1 MDARH
6 PIIRTFKNLLTYGV
20 LRPSEITDCKI
31 LDTDENNEKIN
42 YINIKTKK
50 IVINNHKNN
59 KKGSKIID
67 IADKQLLRIREQLIF
82 GVLGDFAKVC
92 EVLPSFA
99 KFCLLAPERAPE
111 PAPPPRRRP

>member
-1 MDARH
+1 MGFELMPFYH
-6 PIIRTFKNLLTYGV
+6 FYNL
-20 LRPSEITDCKI
+20 
-31 LDTDENNEKIN
+31 
-42 YINIKTKK
+42 
-50 IVINNHKNN
+50 
-59 KKGSKIID
+59 ID
-67 IADKQLLRIREQLIF
+67 IFFDILLYLLLRIREQLIF

>member
-1 MDARH
+1 MMVLS
-6 PIIRTFKNLLTYGV
+6 FNLFCDL
-20 LRPSEITDCKI
+20 
-31 LDTDENNEKIN
+31 
-42 YINIKTKK
+42 
-50 IVINNHKNN
+50 
-59 KKGSKIID
+59 
-67 IADKQLLRIREQLIF
+67 ADFVPTQQGGTALLRIREQLIF